1 MAELDETFTAT
12 LKKST
17 NRGSWTHV
25 VWPNS
30 AGFFRTRG
38 LVRVRGT
45 VDGTPF
51 TASFMAMG
59 NGVHML
65 PIKAEVREII
75 GKEAGD
81 TVTIHLL
88 ERLK

>member
-1 MAELDETFTAT
+1 MELDETFTAT
-12 LKKST
+12 LEKST

-25 VWPNS
+25 IWPKS
-30 AGFFRTRG
+30 AEFFGTRG
-38 LVRVRGT
+38 LVKIRGT
-45 VDGTPF
+45 VDNQPF

-59 NGVHML
+59 DGVHML
-65 PIKAEVREII
+65 PIKAETRKVI